1 VPAGKKSADAAQAV
15 IDVRKVSKSFGALR
29 VLRDVSLAVQ
39 RSEVLCIVGP
49 SGSGKSTL
57 LRCMNFLEEYSEG
70 EIYIQG
76 RLLGYR
82 TDGRG
87 RRLRESERNID
98 AVRRG
103 ISMVFQQFNL
113 WPHMTVLDNVI
124 LPLVLVQKKNR
135 SEAEAIGR
143 RVLDKVGLTA
153 KVNEYPLRL
162 SGGQQQRVGIARALA
177 TDPTAIL
184 FDEPTSSLDP
194 ELVGEVLQVMKQLAR
209 EGMTMVVVT
218 HEMGFAAE
226 VADRVVFLDHGAIV
240 EQGPPREIFRN
251 PQSDRLRLFLQTWFE
266 RNTITIDPGKTS

>member
-1 VPAGKKSADAAQAV
+1 MRAEAPTPGDA
-15 IDVRKVSKSFGALR
+15 IIEIRNVSKSFGPLR
-29 VLRDVSLAVQ
+29 VLNDISLSVR

-57 LRCMNFLEEYSEG
+57 LRCMNFLEEYDEG
-70 EIYIQG
+70 EIRIQG
-76 RLLGYR
+76 KLLGFR
-82 TDGRG
+82 ADARG
-87 RRLRESERNID
+87 RRTRESERNID

-113 WPHMTVLDNVI
+113 WPHMTVLDNII
-124 LPLVLVQKKNR
+124 LPLVLVQKKSR
-135 SEAEAIGR
+135 GDAEAIGR

-153 KVNEYPLRL
+153 KLSEYPMRL

-226 VADRVVFLDHGAIV
+226 VADRVVFLDHGAII

-251 PQSDRLRLFLQTWFE
+251 PRSDRLRAFLQTWFE
-266 RNTITIDPGKTS
+266 RNTIALDQNKTS